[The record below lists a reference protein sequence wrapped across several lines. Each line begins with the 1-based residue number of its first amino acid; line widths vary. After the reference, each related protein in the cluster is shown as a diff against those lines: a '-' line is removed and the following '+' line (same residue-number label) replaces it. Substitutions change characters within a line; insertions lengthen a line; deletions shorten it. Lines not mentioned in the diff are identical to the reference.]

1 MSTFWKYFHDRL
13 RWPQIFQPGPL
24 SAVVR
29 GLALHMDDVREDI
42 LWLRRQWNPA
52 TADDDMI
59 VRYGE
64 SRGIIRWQFD
74 TDESYRRRVVN
85 AFAWH
90 KLGGKV
96 RGLERIFA
104 ENLFD
109 AQVLPASRAELW
121 AHFRLGIDVTGSIFD
136 EQLCS
141 LVFML
146 ANEYKPARSVL
157 EEVMTKSTNP
167 LPVHAALAGMGR
179 TQTRTRIFI
188 PVPEPVRIPIYAGL
202 ARHERTRVVTRL
214 CSPVPGS
221 VRTPVHPA
229 LAAMGRT
236 LATMRPASPVP
247 TPVRLPV
254 RIGLPRFTRTRLASR
269 PAFPVP
275 DPVSLRFRAGMGCVV
290 FTRSRIRVL
299 CPPSFPVPVSGTAGL
314 ATKSYTR
321 SSVCPMN

>member
-1 MSTFWKYFHDRL
+1 MSAFWKYFHDSL
-13 RWPQIFQPGPL
+13 RWPQIFRPGPL

-59 VRYGE
+59 ARYGE

-90 KLGGKV
+90 KLGGNV

-141 LVFML
+141 LVFLL

-167 LPVHAALAGMGR
+167 LPVHAVLAGVGR

-188 PVPEPVRIPIYAGL
+188 PAPAPVRMPLFVGL
-202 ARHERTRVVTRL
+202 ARHERTRVASRL
-214 CSPVPGS
+214 CCPVPEPVTAS
-221 VRTPVHPA
+221 VHPA

-236 LATMRPASPVP
+236 LTTIRPASPVP

-254 RIGLPRFTRTRLASR
+254 RIGLPRFTRTRLASC

-275 DPVSLRFRAGMGCVV
+275 DPAPMPFRSAMGCVV
-290 FTRSRIRVL
+290 FTRSRISAL
-299 CPPSFPVPVSGTAGL
+299 CPVSLPAPLQCAVSLPTQ
-314 ATKSYTR
+314 TYTR
-321 SSVCPMN
+321 SSVCPMI